1 MDGPVAIHR
10 FADIELDVDRFVVTR
25 AGRRVTLEPKA
36 IDVLRVLVERRGR
49 LVTKDDL
56 LDAVWPGVA
65 VTPNALTRV
74 VAQLRRELGDDATA
88 ARYIETVPT
97 RGYRFIADVHG
108 DVDTPAVA
116 PPVAA
121 EEPVA
126 RHTATG
132 AARPAWRVTP
142 RAGWL
147 TAALVVVAAAAALSW
162 RSPAA
167 SAPGPFVAV
176 AGEDGS
182 ILDAAYAPTGRWL
195 AVVSDRTGDFE
206 ITLRDLVAGTSRP
219 LTADGMRNVHPAW
232 SPDGSRVAYHSSR
245 RGGIWVVDVAGG
257 AARQVATTGSH
268 PAWSPDGRWLAYQSD
283 EWVSELA
290 QPGSHLLLVP
300 VDGSAPPRAITS
312 PGDPPGGHGVPRW
325 TADSSAVYFMAGRNG
340 PVDFWSVRV
349 RDGMLVKRASNWR
362 MRVLALTDGADGPVV
377 WGVEP
382 GPGGG
387 RLVRVAVGDG
397 HTGAP
402 SVVLDALPS
411 GVRAG
416 SIAPGGRQAALVF
429 VEAAEDVWTVPVTA
443 AGAPSGEPRRLAE
456 GGHPAISPDGAWVA
470 YDTGTEIRVRRLD
483 GSGER
488 VVVGGGRRASYPT
501 WRDDRRLF
509 ALRQSALTPYLI
521 EADLDTGTVT
531 ERLRLP
537 ESTTFPR
544 VGPDG
549 DTVIATLGEPLNR
562 LGRGSLAA
570 GTFDEWP
577 LFDGYSFAVW
587 SPDGRRLA
595 VEKKVGPHMPAY
607 LADPVTGE
615 TSPLTP
621 ADGQYWPG
629 AFSPD
634 GRHVA
639 LGVLGERR
647 TWNIEVIELATRQ
660 RRPVTTA
667 RSPET
672 VLRYPSWS
680 PRGDVLAYAR
690 FELRGSLHTVELGEA
705 VTPQNT
711 R

>member
-1 MDGPVAIHR
+1 MDGLVPIHR

-25 AGRRVTLEPKA
+25 GGRRLPLEPKA
-36 IDVLRVLVERRGR
+36 IDVLRVLVERQGR

-74 VAQLRRELGDDATA
+74 VAQLRRELGDDAAA

-97 RGYRFIADVHG
+97 RGYRFIG
-108 DVDTPAVA
+108 DVRTVEVAPVVPASAPEVTPAERTAGAVA
-116 PPVAA
+116 GPT
-121 EEPVA
+121 
-126 RHTATG
+126 RRLTG
-132 AARPAWRVTP
+132 
-142 RAGWL
+142 RAGWFV
-147 TAALVVVAAAAALSW
+147 AALAAMVAAVALSL
-162 RSPAA
+162 RTPAA

-176 AGEDGS
+176 ADEGGS
-182 ILDAAYAPTGRWL
+182 ILDVAYAPTGRWL

-206 ITLRDLVAGTSRP
+206 ITLRDTASGTSRP

-232 SPDGSRVAYHSSR
+232 SPDAARVAFHSSR

-257 AARQVATTGSH
+257 AARQVAPTGSR
-268 PAWSPDGRWLAYQSD
+268 PAWSPDGRWLVYQSD

-300 VDGSAPPRAITS
+300 ADGSAPPRAITA
-312 PGDPPGGHGVPRW
+312 PGDPPGGHGAPHW
-325 TADSSAVYFMAGRNG
+325 AADGATVYFSAARNG
-340 PVDFWSVRV
+340 PADFWSVRV
-349 RDGMLVKRASNWR
+349 RDGVLVKRADNWR
-362 MRVLALTDGADGPVV
+362 LRVLGLTDGAAGPMV
-377 WGVEP
+377 WAVEP
-382 GPGGG
+382 WAGSG
-387 RLVRVAVGDG
+387 RIVRVPVGDG
-397 HTGAP
+397 PTGTP
-402 SVVLDALPS
+402 SVVVDKVPA

-443 AGAPSGEPRRLAE
+443 AGAPSGEPRRFVA

-470 YDTGTEIRVRRLD
+470 YDTGTEIRVQRLD

-509 ALRQSALTPYLI
+509 ALRQSGLTPYLI
-521 EADLDTGTVT
+521 EADLDTGAVS

-570 GTFDEWP
+570 GTFAEWP
-577 LFDGYSFAVW
+577 LFDGYAFAVW

-595 VEKKVGPHMPAY
+595 LEKKTGPHMPAY
-607 LADPVTGE
+607 LADPVTGD

-621 ADGQYWPG
+621 TDGQYWPG

-647 TWNIEVIELATRQ
+647 TWTIEIVDVATRQ
-660 RRPVTTA
+660 RRVVTTA

-690 FELRGSLHTVELGEA
+690 FELRGSLHTVELGDA
-705 VTPQNT
+705 ATARITP
-711 R
+711 

>member
-1 MDGPVAIHR
+1 MDGPVPIHR
-10 FADIELDVDRFVVTR
+10 FADIELDVGRFVVTR
-25 AGRRVTLEPKA
+25 AGQRVALEPKA

-88 ARYIETVPT
+88 ARFIETVPT
-97 RGYRFIADVHG
+97 RGYRFIAEVHSTA
-108 DVDTPAVA
+108 DTASVA
-116 PPVAA
+116 PAA
-121 EEPVA
+121 AIEEAAAPSA
-126 RHTATG
+126 AAG
-132 AARPAWRVTP
+132 AARPARPITA
-142 RAGWL
+142 RIAWL
-147 TAALVVVAAAAALSW
+147 TGALAVVAAAAALSW
-162 RSPAA
+162 RMPAA
-167 SAPGPFVAV
+167 SGPGPFVAV
-176 AGEDGS
+176 ADDGGS

-206 ITLRDLVAGTSRP
+206 ITLRDLAAGTSRA

-232 SPDGSRVAYHSSR
+232 SPDGARVAYHSSR

-257 AARQVATTGSH
+257 AARQIAPTGSH

-300 VDGSAPPRAITS
+300 VDGSAPPRAITT

-325 TADSSAVYFMAGRNG
+325 TADSATVYFMAARNG
-340 PVDFWSVRV
+340 PVDLWSVRV
-349 RDGMLVKRASNWR
+349 RDGLLVKRAGDGR

-382 GPGGG
+382 GTGGG
-387 RLVRVAVGDG
+387 RLVRVPVGDG
-397 HTGAP
+397 HAGAP
-402 SVVLDALPS
+402 SVVIDALPS
-411 GVRAG
+411 GVRAV

-429 VEAAEDVWTVPVTA
+429 VEAAEDVWTVPVTT
-443 AGAPSGEPRRLAE
+443 AGAPTGEPRRLAE

-470 YDTGTEIRVRRLD
+470 YDTGADVRVRRLD
-483 GSGER
+483 GSNER
-488 VVVGGGRRASYPT
+488 VVVDGGRRASYPT
-501 WRDDRRLF
+501 WRDERRLF
-509 ALRQSALTPYLI
+509 ALRQSGLTPYLI
-521 EADLDTGTVT
+521 EADLDTGAVT

-537 ESTTFPR
+537 EATTFPR

-570 GTFDEWP
+570 RTFGEWP
-577 LFDGYSFAVW
+577 LFDGYAFAVW

-595 VEKKVGPHMPAY
+595 LEKKVGPHMPAF

-634 GRHVA
+634 GRHLA

-647 TWNIEVIELATRQ
+647 TWNIEVIDVATRQ

-680 PRGDVLAYAR
+680 PRGDLLAYAR
-690 FELRGSLHTVELGEA
+690 FELRGSLHTVELGDT
-705 VTPQNT
+705 VTPRNA

>member
-1 MDGPVAIHR
+1 MDGPVPIHC

-25 AGRRVTLEPKA
+25 AGRRVALEPKA

-88 ARYIETVPT
+88 ARFIETVPT
-97 RGYRFIADVHG
+97 RGYRFIAEVHSTA
-108 DVDTPAVA
+108 DTAPVA
-116 PPVAA
+116 PAA
-121 EEPVA
+121 AIEEAAAPSA
-126 RHTATG
+126 AAG
-132 AARPAWRVTP
+132 AARPARRVTA
-142 RAGWL
+142 RIAWL
-147 TAALVVVAAAAALSW
+147 TAALAVVAAAAAFSW
-162 RSPAA
+162 RTPAA

-176 AGEDGS
+176 ADEGGS
-182 ILDAAYAPTGRWL
+182 ILDAVYAPTGRWL

-206 ITLRDLVAGTSRP
+206 ITLRDLAAGTSRP

-232 SPDGSRVAYHSSR
+232 APDGSRVAYHSSR

-257 AARQVATTGSH
+257 AARQIAPTGSH

-300 VDGSAPPRAITS
+300 VDGSAPPRAITT

-325 TADSSAVYFMAGRNG
+325 TADSATVYFMAARNG
-340 PVDFWSVRV
+340 PVDLWSVRV
-349 RDGMLVKRASNWR
+349 RDGLLVKRAGDGR

-382 GPGGG
+382 GTGGG
-387 RLVRVAVGDG
+387 RLVRVPVGDG
-397 HTGAP
+397 HAGAP
-402 SVVLDALPS
+402 SVLIDALPS

-416 SIAPGGRQAALVF
+416 SIAPGGRHAALVF
-429 VEAAEDVWTVPVTA
+429 VEAAEDVWTMPVTA

-456 GGHPAISPDGAWVA
+456 GGHPAISPDGEWVA
-470 YDTGTEIRVRRLD
+470 YDTGADIRVRRLD
-483 GSGER
+483 GSNER
-488 VVVGGGRRASYPT
+488 VVVDGGRRASYPT
-501 WRDDRRLF
+501 WRDERRLF
-509 ALRQSALTPYLI
+509 ALRQSGLTPYLI
-521 EADLDTGTVT
+521 EADLDTGAVT

-537 ESTTFPR
+537 EATTFPR

-570 GTFDEWP
+570 RTFGEWP
-577 LFDGYSFAVW
+577 LFDGYAFAVW

-595 VEKKVGPHMPAY
+595 LEKKVGPHMPAY

-639 LGVLGERR
+639 LGVLGQRR
-647 TWNIEVIELATRQ
+647 TWSIEVIDVATRQ

-680 PRGDVLAYAR
+680 PRGDLLAYAR
-690 FELRGSLHTVELGEA
+690 FELRGSLHTVELGDA
-705 VTPQNT
+705 VTPGNT